1 MEFRDYYKTLG
12 VERGA
17 SQAEIKSA
25 YRKLAR
31 KHHPDVNPNNK
42 DAETRFKQINE
53 AYQVL
58 SDPAKRKKYDELGAD
73 WERGTTEEEMMRRYG
88 WSGAPRGGGGF
99 RPGEAGGGYS
109 PGEADGGGGG
119 GFSDFFEHFF
129 GGLGGGFSGR
139 GAGGRAPRGFSGYD
153 LSEEPQRGRDIEAE
167 VTVQLRDAMRGT
179 KMRITLNTE
188 DVCPQCGGTGVV
200 AREERRGKMRVIQSA
215 EPCPTCHGRGTI
227 PASRSLEVTIPP
239 GVVDGT
245 RMRLK
250 GQGGKGPRP
259 ELNGDLFLTVR
270 LKPDRVFS
278 VSGRDVRCE
287 LPVWDYEAALGAEI
301 TAPTLDGL
309 VSLKIPPESQTGR
322 VMRLRGRGLPGWRGK
337 EPGGDLLYELKVLA
351 PTGMTD
357 DERKLMQDFAARRR
371 ARGVPDPRAELMRE

>member
-42 DAETRFKQINE
+42 DAEARFKQINE

-73 WERGTTEEEMMRRYG
+73 WERGTAEEEMRRRYG
-88 WSGAPRGGGGF
+88 FSGAPPGGGASYG
-99 RPGEAGGGYS
+99 PGAAGS
-109 PGEADGGGGG
+109 GGGG
-119 GFSDFFEHFF
+119 GFSDFFEQFF

-139 GAGGRAPRGFSGYD
+139 AAGGRAPRGFAGYD
-153 LSEEPQRGRDIEAE
+153 VVEEPPRGRDIDAE
-167 VTVQLRDAMRGT
+167 VEVALRDAMRGA
-179 KMRITLNTE
+179 KMHLAFNAE
-188 DVCPQCGGTGVV
+188 DGCINCGGTGVV
-200 AREERRGKMRVIQSA
+200 AREERRGKMRVVRAA
-215 EPCPTCHGRGTI
+215 EPCPVCHGRGTI
-227 PASRSLEVTIPP
+227 PARRSLEVTIPP

-259 ELNGDLFLTVR
+259 EFNGDLFLTVR
-270 LKPDRVFS
+270 LKTDRVFS
-278 VSGRDVRCE
+278 VSGRDLRCE

-301 TAPTLDGL
+301 TVPTLDGR
-309 VSLKIPPESQTGR
+309 VALKIPSGSQTGR
-322 VMRLRGRGLPGWRGK
+322 VMRLRGRGLPGRGK
-337 EPGGDLLYELKVLA
+337 EAAGDLLYELKVLA
-351 PTGMTD
+351 PTDMTD
-357 DERKLMQDFAARRR
+357 DERGLMQDFAERRR
-371 ARGVPDPRAELMRE
+371 ARAVPDPRADLMRE

>member
-17 SQAEIKSA
+17 TQAEIKSA

-58 SDPAKRKKYDELGAD
+58 SDESKRKKYDELGAD
-73 WERGTTEEEMMRRYG
+73 WERGTTEEEMRRRYG
-88 WSGAPRGGGGF
+88 FGGAPSGGAGGGAYH
-99 RPGEAGGGYS
+99 PGEAGG
-109 PGEADGGGGG
+109 PGG
-119 GFSDFFEHFF
+119 GFSDFFEQFF

-139 GAGGRAPRGFSGYD
+139 AAGGRGPRGFTGYD
-153 LSEEPQRGRDIEAE
+153 VNEAPPRGRDIEAE
-167 VTVQLRDAMRGT
+167 VGISLRDAMGGT
-179 KMRITLNTE
+179 KMRIELNAE
-188 DVCPQCGGTGVV
+188 DGCTNCGGTGVV
-200 AREERRGKMRVIQSA
+200 AREERRGKTRIVRAA
-215 EPCPTCHGRGTI
+215 EACPVCHGTGTV
-227 PASRSLEVTIPP
+227 PARRSLEVTIPA

-270 LKPDRVFS
+270 LRPDRVFN
-278 VSGRDVRCE
+278 VSGRDLRCD

-301 TAPTLDGL
+301 TVPTLDGR
-309 VSLKIPPESQTGR
+309 VSLKIPSGSQTGR
-322 VMRLRGRGLPGWRGK
+322 VMRLRGRGLPGRGK
-337 EPGGDLLYELKVLA
+337 EAGGDLLYELKVLA
-351 PTGMTD
+351 PTDMTD
-357 DERKLMQDFAARRR
+357 DERKLMQEFAERRQKR
-371 ARGVPDPRAELMRE
+371 AVPDPRAELMRE